1 MVILNN
7 DQELL
12 PNAVINIFS
21 TLFLTDVQ
29 FLSLICFSIP
39 GHGEL
44 QWETRDVQRFPN
56 ILDSNTVNTNDD
68 LSIEYFGEDRR
79 ESPLLLQPISEDIVG
94 FYTCKSTQSGYE
106 ATVYTTFQNPY
117 FTFTSPTEYEVPLGV
132 RVEISAQ
139 YADFS
144 NGLMNIGQGY
154 RYTLT
159 FLPCTESSPT
169 DPGSGVMPTAGIIPT
184 EMLLDE
190 GVADRMS
197 NNYIYYIYASESV
210 AGQYNLTCKLHL
222 K

>member
-1 MVILNN
+1 MAILNN
-7 DQELL
+7 DQELQ

-21 TLFLTDVQ
+21 SLFLTDVQ
-29 FLSLICFSIP
+29 FLSLICFSIQ
-39 GHGEL
+39 GHEEL

-56 ILDSNTVNTNDD
+56 VLDSSTVSSNDD
-68 LSIEYFGEDRR
+68 LSIEYFGDDRR
-79 ESPLLLQPISEDIVG
+79 ESSLLLQPIAEDIVG

-139 YADFS
+139 YADLS
-144 NGLMNIGQGY
+144 NGLMNLGQGY

-159 FLPCTESSPT
+159 FLPLSESSPT
-169 DPGSGVMPTAGIIPT
+169 DQGSGIMPTEGIIPT

-190 GVADRMS
+190 GVVDNMS
-197 NNYIYYIYASESV
+197 NNYIYYIHASESV
-210 AGQYNLTCKLHL
+210 VGHYNLTCKLHL